1 MYGKYFGGGTLPC
14 HFYPDHYVV
23 FYFICP
29 DLKVSLGQGA
39 LGGEM
44 RRFLFLV
51 YKIDTVFHVIAGT
64 ILVFM
69 VIITFVDILMRNL
82 GYPIMGTIEII
93 SFCGAVVIG
102 FAIPYSSLKKSHV
115 CVDIL
120 IERINPKS
128 KRIMTIITRAAGA
141 LLFLFIGYNFI
152 IFGMSLIRTGQV
164 TPNFRVPF
172 YPIAFGLSLS
182 CFAESMTLVYD
193 LISNILNGDNYE

>member
-1 MYGKYFGGGTLPC
+1 
-14 HFYPDHYVV
+14 
-23 FYFICP
+23 
-29 DLKVSLGQGA
+29 
-39 LGGEM
+39 M

-51 YKIDTVFHVIAGT
+51 DKIDTVFQVIAGT

-69 VIITFVDILMRNL
+69 VIITFFDILMRNI

-93 SFCGAVVIG
+93 SFCGSVVIG

-120 IERINPKS
+120 IEKINPTSRK
-128 KRIMTIITRAAGA
+128 IMAIITRGAGA
-141 LLFLFIGYNFI
+141 VLFLFIGYNFI
-152 IFGMSLIRTGQV
+152 IFGINLIRTGEV
-164 TPNFRVPF
+164 SPNFRVPF

-193 LISNILNGDNYE
+193 LISNILKGENYE